1 MKIKIISNCYIA
13 GKPHLVGEVVEL
25 GDLAARDLIN
35 MERAVPVVREEAKI
49 QEAKPEPKAKPEKGG
64 K

>member
-1 MKIKIISNCYIA
+1 MKIKIIENCFIS
-13 GKPHLVGEVVEL
+13 GKPHRKGDILEV

-35 MERAVPVVREEAKI
+35 MERAVPVVREESKL
-49 QEAKPEPKAKPEKGG
+49 QEAKPEPKAKPDKGG

>member
-1 MKIKIISNCYIA
+1 MKIKIISDCYIA
-13 GKPHLVGEVVEL
+13 GKNHRIGEIVEL

-35 MERAVPVVREEAKI
+35 MERAVPYREEAKAP
-49 QEAKPEPKAKPEKGG
+49 EAKPEPKPGKGG

>member
-13 GKPHLVGEVVEL
+13 GKPHLIGDIVEL
-25 GDLAARDLIN
+25 GDLASRDLIN

>member
-35 MERAVPVVREEAKI
+35 MERAVPHREEAKAP
-49 QEAKPEPKAKPEKGG
+49 EAKSEPKAKPDKGG

>member
-13 GKPHLVGEVVEL
+13 GKPHLVGEIVEV
-25 GDLAARDLIN
+25 GDLSGRDLIN
-35 MERAVPVVREEAKI
+35 MERAVPVVREEAKAP
-49 QEAKPEPKAKPEKGG
+49 EPKPEPKPSKGG

>member
-1 MKIKIISNCYIA
+1 MKIKIIENCFIS
-13 GKPHLVGEVVEL
+13 GKAHRKGDILEVG
-25 GDLAARDLIN
+25 DMSARDLIN

-49 QEAKPEPKAKPEKGG
+49 AEAKPQPKPDKGG

>member
-1 MKIKIISNCYIA
+1 MKIKIISNCFIA
-13 GKPHLVGEVVEL
+13 GKPHRIGDIVEV

-35 MERAVPVVREEAKI
+35 MERAVPHREEAKAPEPKP
-49 QEAKPEPKAKPEKGG
+49 EAKPAKGG

>member
-13 GKPHLVGEVVEL
+13 GKPHLIGDIVEV
-25 GDLAARDLIN
+25 GDLAGRDLIN
-35 MERAVPVVREEAKI
+35 MERAVPHREEAKAP
-49 QEAKPEPKAKPEKGG
+49 EAQPKAKPDKGG

>member
-35 MERAVPVVREEAKI
+35 MERAVPHREEAKAP
-49 QEAKPEPKAKPEKGG
+49 EAKPEPKAKPEKGS